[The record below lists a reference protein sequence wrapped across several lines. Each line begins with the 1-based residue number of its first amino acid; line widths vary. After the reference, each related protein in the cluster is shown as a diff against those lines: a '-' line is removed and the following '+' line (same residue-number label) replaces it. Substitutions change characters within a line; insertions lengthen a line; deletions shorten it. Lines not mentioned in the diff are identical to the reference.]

1 MDVVNKNYKRYF
13 LPTNIRVLRKRMHW
27 SQEELAKKVGLN
39 RGNIASYE
47 AGTAEPKI
55 CNLLKM
61 SQLFGVS
68 LLTLIQTDMNEST
81 AQAVDQ
87 ALTNA
92 TPFPFE
98 MQEYRS
104 KAQELQRVMEGLNIC
119 CRYKVKNMN
128 GNLPKEMQLVALHF
142 EELYDTAQTL
152 LEQHLAL
159 LQDVNCPE
167 LNSTSESVER
177 I

>member
-1 MDVVNKNYKRYF
+1 MDIATNNYKQSYLSSNLRW
-13 LPTNIRVLRKRMHW
+13 LRKQKKW
-27 SQEELAKKVGLN
+27 SQEELASQVDLN

-47 AGTAEPKI
+47 NGTAEPKI

-61 SQLFGVS
+61 AKLFGVN
-68 LLTLIQTDMNEST
+68 LICLVQRDLGADEHQTPKVGVP
-81 AQAVDQ
+81 AAG
-87 ALTNA
+87 A
-92 TPFPFE
+92 TPIIHD
-98 MQEYRS
+98 MDAYVDRA
-104 KAQELQRVMEGLNIC
+104 KELQRVMDGLNIC
-119 CRYKVKNMN
+119 CRYKVKMMD

-159 LQDVNCPE
+159 LQDISLPD
-167 LNSTSESVER
+167 TPQTQK

>member
-1 MDVVNKNYKRYF
+1 MDVVNKNYKHYF
-13 LPTNIRVLRKRMHW
+13 LPTNIRLLRKQKQW

-68 LLTLIQTDMNEST
+68 LLTLVQTDMSDDT
-81 AQAVDQ
+81 AQAIEQ
-87 ALTNA
+87 AFTNSS
-92 TPFPFE
+92 PFPME
-98 MQEYRS
+98 MQKYMSR
-104 KAQELQRVMEGLNIC
+104 AQELQRVMEGLNIC

-128 GNLPKEMQLVALHF
+128 GNLPKEMQLIALHF

-159 LQDVNCPE
+159 LKDMNCTEMPA
-167 LNSTSESVER
+167 SSEQ
-177 I
+177 IKI

>member
-1 MDVVNKNYKRYF
+1 MDIANKNFKQSYLSSNLRW
-13 LPTNIRVLRKRMHW
+13 LRKQKKW
-27 SQEELAKKVGLN
+27 SQEELASKIDLN

-47 AGTAEPKI
+47 NGTAEPKI

-61 SQLFGVS
+61 AKLFSVN
-68 LLTLIQTDMNEST
+68 LICLVQRDLGTDKEEPSMAIPT
-81 AQAVDQ
+81 AG
-87 ALTNA
+87 A
-92 TPFPFE
+92 TPIVHD
-98 MQEYRS
+98 MHAYVDRA
-104 KAQELQRVMEGLNIC
+104 KELQRVMDGLNIC
-119 CRYKVKNMN
+119 CRYKVKMMD

-159 LQDVNCPE
+159 LEDISIPDAPKTQK
-167 LNSTSESVER
+167 

>member
-1 MDVVNKNYKRYF
+1 MDIANKNYKQSYLSSNLRW
-13 LPTNIRVLRKRMHW
+13 LRKQKKW
-27 SQEELAKKVGLN
+27 SQEELASKVDLN

-47 AGTAEPKI
+47 NGTAEPKI

-61 SQLFGVS
+61 AKLFGVN
-68 LLTLIQTDMNEST
+68 LICLVQRDLGIDNEVPNPAIPTAGATPIVHDMNVY
-81 AQAVDQ
+81 VDR
-87 ALTNA
+87 A
-92 TPFPFE
+92 
-98 MQEYRS
+98 
-104 KAQELQRVMEGLNIC
+104 KELQRVMDGLNIC
-119 CRYKVKNMN
+119 CRYKVKMMD

-159 LQDVNCPE
+159 LEDISIPDAPKTQK
-167 LNSTSESVER
+167 

>member
-1 MDVVNKNYKRYF
+1 MDIANKSYLSSNLRW
-13 LPTNIRVLRKRMHW
+13 LRKQKKW
-27 SQEELAKKVGLN
+27 SQEELASKVDLN

-47 AGTAEPKI
+47 NGTAEPKI

-61 SQLFGVS
+61 AKLFSVN
-68 LLTLIQTDMNEST
+68 LICLVQRDLGASDADFAEAAIPTTAASPIIHDMDVYLDR
-81 AQAVDQ
+81 A
-87 ALTNA
+87 
-92 TPFPFE
+92 
-98 MQEYRS
+98 
-104 KAQELQRVMEGLNIC
+104 KELQRVMDGLNIC
-119 CRYKVKNMN
+119 CRYKVKMMD

-159 LQDVNCPE
+159 LDDVSIPDVPK
-167 LNSTSESVER
+167 TQK

>member
-1 MDVVNKNYKRYF
+1 MDIANNDYKQSY
-13 LPTNIRVLRKRMHW
+13 LSSNIRWLRKQKKW
-27 SQEELAKKVGLN
+27 SQEELASKVDLN

-47 AGTAEPKI
+47 NGTAEPKI

-61 SQLFGVS
+61 AKLFS
-68 LLTLIQTDMNEST
+68 INLICLVQRDLGTSEEVFPPASVPL
-81 AQAVDQ
+81 AG
-87 ALTNA
+87 A
-92 TPFPFE
+92 TPVIHN
-98 MQEYRS
+98 MDAYLDRA
-104 KAQELQRVMEGLNIC
+104 KELQKVMDGLNIC
-119 CRYKVKNMN
+119 CRYKVKMMD

-159 LQDVNCPE
+159 LEDVSEPE
-167 LNSTSESVER
+167 TPQTQK